1 LTFIGSGVER
11 ERVRSIGLEVRA
23 VANAMSRHFD
33 TLVFGGSNIGL
44 MEAFARAFTAAGG
57 RVISIVPRWLE
68 RHGLV
73 YDGCEPVFCDTL
85 AERKRLMFEGTDA
98 VLCYPGG
105 LGTWDELFDF
115 LAQRA
120 VDSNSPCPPVYL
132 YNWEKY
138 YAPLLLQ
145 MESSVEAGFIHPH
158 TVSSLS
164 PFESVE
170 ELMQIL
176 GPEGSGCA

>member
-1 LTFIGSGVER
+1 M
-11 ERVRSIGLEVRA
+11 
-23 VANAMSRHFD
+23 ANAVRHRFD

-44 MEAFARAFTAAGG
+44 MEAFARAFASAGG
-57 RVISIVPRWLE
+57 RVVSIVPRWLE
-68 RHGLV
+68 RHDLV

-85 AERKRLMFEGTDA
+85 AERKRLMFELTDA

-120 VDSNSPCPPVYL
+120 VENDSPCPPVYL

-138 YAPLLLQ
+138 YSPLLLQ
-145 MESSVEAGFIHPH
+145 MESGVEAGFIHPH
-158 TVSSLS
+158 TLSSLR

-170 ELMQIL
+170 ELIRIL
-176 GPEGSGCA
+176 GPEGSSCA